1 MTLNLCKLTGSRDI
15 DNGVIILA
23 TRKKMFTEDFVVI
36 EVSVMLWALQLAKSH
51 HFQSCI
57 IEGDAKSYK

>member
-23 TRKKMFTEDFVVI
+23 TTKKMFTEDFAV
-36 EVSVMLWALQLAKSH
+36 LWALQLAKSH